1 MNLTWLH
8 PTAIIPS
15 RRHLDSQH
23 PKPQPLNPKT
33 WPQVI
38 DREAVKNIAAEY
50 EVEAI
55 NSETAD
61 VADAARKTM
70 DEDDGDAEAE
80 LLQPRPPVVTVMGHV
95 DHGKTSLLD
104 FIRKTKVIIN
114 FSWNYPQN
122 QGAPACHVC
131 C

>member
-1 MNLTWLH
+1 MLTL
-8 PTAIIPS
+8 PC
-15 RRHLDSQH
+15 L
-23 PKPQPLNPKT
+23 
-33 WPQVI
+33 QVI

-55 NSETAD
+55 DSETAD

-70 DEDDGDAEAE
+70 DEDDNVEAE

-104 FIRKTKVIIN
+104 FIRKTKV
-114 FSWNYPQN
+114 SSPCLL
-122 QGAPACHVC
+122 PAQP
-131 C
+131 

>member
-1 MNLTWLH
+1 MLTL
-8 PTAIIPS
+8 PC
-15 RRHLDSQH
+15 L
-23 PKPQPLNPKT
+23 
-33 WPQVI
+33 QVI

-55 NSETAD
+55 DSETAD

-70 DEDDGDAEAE
+70 DEDDNVEAE

-104 FIRKTKVIIN
+104 FIRNTKV
-114 FSWNYPQN
+114 SSPCLL
-122 QGAPACHVC
+122 PAQP
-131 C
+131 